1 MSIINRFID
10 NTLHQFIPKEYTI
23 EQVIENLKRDIR
35 ILSDYMMNNIP
46 DTKVWREK
54 AQRLKEKKEELE
66 KIEQE
71 TNN

>member
-1 MSIINRFID
+1 MSALQRFID
-10 NTLHQFIPKEYTI
+10 NTIDAFMPEKEYSA

-35 ILSDYMMNNIP
+35 MLSDYIMNNTP

-71 TNN
+71 N